1 MESYSHSCSL
11 GAYLHFMTSLA
22 SVYIPR
28 GLTRGLIH
36 CPLSFKTVNE
46 PIVIVHTTIAPAY
59 ARESKPIIK
68 G

>member
-1 MESYSHSCSL
+1 MNI
-11 GAYLHFMTSLA
+11 MTSLA